1 MKRKTIYRVP
11 YKRDYKRV
19 YRGIHHRVLEEN
31 GLLDAV
37 IESLAN
43 DIRLPLSYKDHALHG
58 NWEGKRECHIRPDLL
73 LVYTYEGDDVLI
85 LERLG
90 SHAEIFGL

>member
-1 MKRKTIYRVP
+1 MKREIIYRAP

-19 YRGIHHRVLEEN
+19 YRGIYRKFLEE
-31 GLLDAV
+31 GGVLDVV
-37 IESLAN
+37 IKALAN
-43 DIRLPLSYKDHALHG
+43 DISLPLPYKDHALHG

-73 LVYTYEGDDVLI
+73 LVYAYEGDDVLI

-90 SHAEIFGL
+90 SHSEIFGL